1 VTASSPVTS
10 LVQIAVLKFEIA
22 IIDLKLAK
30 LAVQEW
36 ILT

>member
-1 VTASSPVTS
+1 VTEFSPVIS
-10 LVQIAVLKFEIA
+10 LAQLAVLKFEIA

-30 LAVQEW
+30 LAVNEW